1 MIKKY
6 FLSSFA
12 ALALGFVV
20 SCDNTTEDPPNQNT
34 NGSSGATITGP
45 RILSKITDGTK
56 DYEEYITN
64 SGVLS
69 QAFVRDA
76 GSSNTLTATV
86 TYSGTKISTIKYQD
100 NASSHVIDYF
110 YTLTYT
116 AGKLSGFAM
125 DHTTAMGVNHSDF
138 TVSYDAA
145 GQLYMIVEK
154 RKMGGSTA
162 YTHYI
167 ESKFTFSGNNVVK
180 ADHTTMLM
188 NSSGSTDLNTASV
201 TSYAYENYDNKVN
214 PYLTLPKEYFMVTGT
229 AMKMNF
235 YTLSSNNYG
244 KMTIQSPAAPAV
256 VIPKGYVYDSQNY
269 PVSDQASLK
278 YIYKPLQ

>member
-6 FLSSFA
+6 FLSSIT
-12 ALALGFVV
+12 ALTLGFVT
-20 SCDNTTEDPPNQNT
+20 SCDNSTEDPPNQNA

-69 QAFVRDA
+69 QAFIRDA
-76 GSSNTLTATV
+76 GSGNTLTSTV
-86 TYSGTKISTIKYQD
+86 AYSGNKIATIKYQD
-100 NASSHVIDYF
+100 NASPHVIDYL

-125 DHTTAMGVNHSDF
+125 DHTTTMAVNHSDF
-138 TVSYDAA
+138 TVYYDPA
-145 GQLYMIVEK
+145 GQLYIIVEK

-188 NSSGSTDLNTASV
+188 SGANPDPATASV

-229 AMKMNF
+229 AMKINF

-256 VIPKGYVYDSQNY
+256 IVPKGYVYDSQNY

>member
-6 FLSSFA
+6 FLSSIA
-12 ALALGFVV
+12 ALALGFVL
-20 SCDNTTEDPPNQNT
+20 SCDNSTEDPPNQNA

-64 SGVLS
+64 AGILS

-76 GSSNTLTATV
+76 GSSNTLTSTV
-86 TYSGTKISTIKYQD
+86 TYSGNKIATIKYQD
-100 NASSHVIDYF
+100 NASPHVIDYF

-125 DHTTAMGVNHSDF
+125 DHTTAMGVNRSDF
-138 TVSYDAA
+138 TVYYDAA
-145 GQLYMIVEK
+145 GQLYRIVEK

-188 NSSGSTDLNTASV
+188 NSSGSPDSTTASV

-256 VIPKGYVYDSQNY
+256 IVPKGYVYDSQNY

>member
-6 FLSSFA
+6 FLSSIT
-12 ALALGFVV
+12 ALTLGFVT
-20 SCDNTTEDPPNQNT
+20 SCDNSTEDPPNQNA

-69 QAFVRDA
+69 QAFIRDA
-76 GSSNTLTATV
+76 GSGNTLTSTV
-86 TYSGTKISTIKYQD
+86 TYSGNKIATIKYQD
-100 NASSHVIDYF
+100 NASPHVIDYL

-125 DHTTAMGVNHSDF
+125 DHTTTMAVNHSDF
-138 TVSYDAA
+138 TVYYDPA
-145 GQLYMIVEK
+145 GQLYIIVEK

-188 NSSGSTDLNTASV
+188 SGANPDPATASV

-229 AMKMNF
+229 AMKINF

-256 VIPKGYVYDSQNY
+256 IVPKGYVYDSQNY